1 MLILSVALALQTA
14 QPAPPRWDAALRW
27 TVGAAD
33 SGPVFAAILSAA
45 VDRSGTAYVLDSVD
59 PFVHEISAAGR
70 LVRSFGA
77 LGDGPGEFRQPRR
90 LGWAG
95 ERLVV
100 ADGAHDR
107 ITLLDRRGRAGGTT
121 SLTAKPAPPA
131 SGLRALA
138 RAPDGAQLA
147 MGVSADADRAKGLV
161 SHTPLFRTTA
171 DGTAITHTV
180 ARVVTRRQ
188 TMFLPL
194 RVNGLAGKGWFR
206 QPFGDDAVWD
216 VAPDGAGVVIVDRA
230 AAAGPLATHFTV
242 VRLSPV
248 GDTIFST
255 RVPYTPRALDDAT
268 LAHWLDPK
276 RYAPANKSVRVEIDP
291 GEIRRALYRP
301 RYFPPAESVGVGRN
315 GWVWVQRTSSV
326 ADKTTELLV
335 LSERGA
341 VLGRVTVPSGERF
354 LQATDSL
361 LWTTGRGADDEPTLS
376 LYRFK

>member
-1 MLILSVALALQTA
+1 MLALSVALALQA
-14 QPAPPRWDAALRW
+14 VQPTPPRWDAALRW

-33 SGPVFAAILSAA
+33 SGPAFAAILSAA
-45 VDRSGTAYVLDSVD
+45 VDQSGTAYVLDSVD

-70 LVRSFGA
+70 LDRSFGA

-95 ERLVV
+95 DRLVV
-100 ADGAHDR
+100 ADGVHDR
-107 ITLLDRRGRAGGTT
+107 LTLLDRRGRAGGTT
-121 SLTAKPAPPA
+121 TLTAKPAPPA
-131 SGLRALA
+131 LGLRPLA
-138 RAPDGAQLA
+138 RAPDGAHLA
-147 MGVSADADRAKGLV
+147 MGTSADADRAAGRV
-161 SHTPLFRTTA
+161 SHTPLVRTTA
-171 DGTAITHTV
+171 DGTAITHTI

-188 TMFLPL
+188 TMSLPV
-194 RVNGLAGKGWFR
+194 RVNGSEGRASGR
-206 QPFGDDAVWD
+206 QPFGDSPVWD

-230 AAAGPLATHFTV
+230 ASLSPLTTHFTV
-242 VRLSPV
+242 VRLSPL
-248 GDTIFST
+248 GDTLFAT
-255 RVPYTPRALDDAT
+255 RAPYTPRALDDAT

-276 RYAPANKSVRVEIDP
+276 RYAPANKSLRVEIDP

-301 RYFPPAESVGVGRN
+301 RYFPPVESVGIGRN

-341 VLGRVTVPSGERF
+341 VLGRVTVPNGERF